1 MGKLRAKHRVK
12 SRRRP
17 QPTGIP
23 SVKEQQDLEPAPQP
37 DIPVLE
43 KVRLF
48 VQFLAVIHPTVTT
61 CSDY

>member
-1 MGKLRAKHRVK
+1 MGKIRAKHRNK

-23 SVKEQQDLEPAPQP
+23 SVKEEEELQDLEPAPQP

-43 KVRLF
+43 KVCNVF
-48 VQFLAVIHPTVTT
+48 VLLCI
-61 CSDY
+61 DYYYQRP